1 MPQTQTSCPRCRQP
15 VIADVTQL
23 FDMNQDST
31 VKQKLLSGAFNL
43 IQCPNCGYNGSLSS
57 PIVYHDPE
65 KELLLTFFPPELGL
79 PANEQEKLI
88 GPLIKQV
95 TDRLPAERRKAYLL
109 TPKMMF
115 TMQGLIETVLEADGI
130 TREMIQEQQRQ
141 IKLLQ
146 QLMATPEEKRL
157 EIVKAEES
165 LINEQ
170 FFLILNRLIDASLAN
185 GDETSSKQLTE
196 LQQNLFQ
203 ISETG
208 KRIQSQARET
218 EQVVKLLQDASKEGL
233 TREKLLDLI
242 TQSGSDAQLSTF
254 VSLARN
260 GMDYQFFQLISQKI
274 DTADQSEKQKLVEL
288 REKLLDM
295 THEMDEE
302 INKRV
307 ASAGQLLDTILSS
320 SDIEQATT
328 QNLRSITSIFIEV
341 LGSRIEEARQK
352 GELDK
357 LEKLQKVAGVIQQAT
372 TPPPELQFIQEL
384 VDAKDDQSV
393 HDLLEKNI
401 EKLTPEFIEM
411 LNSILVQAQSS
422 EDADKE
428 SKDRLSIIYRTALG
442 MTMRKNLD
450 Q

>member
-1 MPQTQTSCPRCRQP
+1 
-15 VIADVTQL
+15 
-23 FDMNQDST
+23 
-31 VKQKLLSGAFNL
+31 
-43 IQCPNCGYNGSLSS
+43 
-57 PIVYHDPE
+57 
-65 KELLLTFFPPELGL
+65 
-79 PANEQEKLI
+79 
-88 GPLIKQV
+88 
-95 TDRLPAERRKAYLL
+95 
-109 TPKMMF
+109 
-115 TMQGLIETVLEADGI
+115 
-130 TREMIQEQQRQ
+130 
-141 IKLLQ
+141 
-146 QLMATPEEKRL
+146 
-157 EIVKAEES
+157 
-165 LINEQ
+165 
-170 FFLILNRLIDASLAN
+170 
-185 GDETSSKQLTE
+185 
-196 LQQNLFQ
+196 
-203 ISETG
+203 
-208 KRIQSQARET
+208 
-218 EQVVKLLQDASKEGL
+218 SKEGL

-295 THEMDEE
+295 THEMDEA

-320 SDIEQATT
+320 SDIEHATS

>member
-146 QLMATPEEKRL
+146 QLMATSEEKRL

-170 FFLILNRLIDASLAN
+170 FFLILNRLIDSSLAN
-185 GDETSSKQLTE
+185 GDETSAKQLTE

-295 THEMDEE
+295 THEMDEA

-320 SDIEQATT
+320 SDIEHATS

>member
-1 MPQTQTSCPRCRQP
+1 
-15 VIADVTQL
+15 
-23 FDMNQDST
+23 MNQDST

-146 QLMATPEEKRL
+146 QLMATSEEKRL

-170 FFLILNRLIDASLAN
+170 FFLILNRLIDSSLAN
-185 GDETSSKQLTE
+185 GDETSAKQLTE

-208 KRIQSQARET
+208 K
-218 EQVVKLLQDASKEGL
+218 
-233 TREKLLDLI
+233 
-242 TQSGSDAQLSTF
+242 
-254 VSLARN
+254 
-260 GMDYQFFQLISQKI
+260 
-274 DTADQSEKQKLVEL
+274 
-288 REKLLDM
+288 
-295 THEMDEE
+295 
-302 INKRV
+302 
-307 ASAGQLLDTILSS
+307 
-320 SDIEQATT
+320 
-328 QNLRSITSIFIEV
+328 
-341 LGSRIEEARQK
+341 
-352 GELDK
+352 
-357 LEKLQKVAGVIQQAT
+357 
-372 TPPPELQFIQEL
+372 
-384 VDAKDDQSV
+384 
-393 HDLLEKNI
+393 
-401 EKLTPEFIEM
+401 
-411 LNSILVQAQSS
+411 
-422 EDADKE
+422 
-428 SKDRLSIIYRTALG
+428 
-442 MTMRKNLD
+442 
-450 Q
+450 

>member
-15 VIADVTQL
+15 VIAEVTQL

-95 TDRLPAERRKAYLL
+95 TDRLLAERRKAYLL

-146 QLMATPEEKRL
+146 QLMATPEEKRP

-185 GDETSSKQLTE
+185 GDETSAKQLTE
-196 LQQNLFQ
+196 LQQSLFQ

-320 SDIEQATT
+320 SDIEQATS

-352 GELDK
+352 GEVDK

-393 HDLLEKNI
+393 YDLLEKNI

-428 SKDRLSIIYRTALG
+428 SKDRLSVIYRTALG